1 MKIQFLGAARTV
13 TGSCHMIETS
23 GARFCIDCGMHQ
35 GNQPISERN
44 RDLAPYRPSDI
55 DFIILTHAHMDHA
68 GLLPAV
74 VANGFSGPVYCTEA
88 TAELLGVLLEDS
100 AHIQESEAE
109 REATK
114 FRRRG
119 LKHPQAPL
127 YTLEDARA
135 AAALLRPV
143 DYHAPFEPA
152 PGVLAE
158 LFDAGHIL
166 GSGSVRLE
174 ITEQDGQTSLLFSGD
189 IGRPE
194 ALIVRDPETP
204 PLADYVFMESTY
216 GDRNH
221 KNEGESE
228 AELASAIAWS
238 HAHGEKV
245 IIPAFAVE
253 RSQEVL
259 YCLLNVWR
267 QGKLPDDMPIFL
279 DSPLAIRATEI
290 FKRHAELF
298 DEAARAL
305 YDDAAAA
312 AFMARVNYTLS
323 AAESMRINALDGPA
337 IVISASGMCN
347 AGRIRHHLRHNLWKS
362 GASVVFVG
370 YQAEGTPGRRL
381 VEKASSL
388 RLFGEDVAVAA
399 RIFTINGFSGHAG
412 QSQLLDWLAP
422 LAAGGKGKGPQV
434 VLLHGEPRAEDALAG
449 LISER
454 FGLTPLVPNYL
465 EQLTLQGS
473 LVAHVERPKAPASQQ
488 PEQLQNLMGDV
499 ERKLA
504 MLKEKL
510 NASPAA
516 SGAEQD
522 DLQAALGRLD
532 GELARLLGRV

>member
-13 TGSCHMIETS
+13 TGSCHMIES
-23 GARFCIDCGMHQ
+23 ASSRFCIDCGMHQ
-35 GNQPISERN
+35 GSRAISERN
-44 RDLAPYRPSDI
+44 RDLAPYRPADI

-68 GLLPAV
+68 GLLPAL
-74 VANGFSGPVYCTEA
+74 AASGFSGPVYCTA
-88 TAELLGVLLEDS
+88 VTAELLGVLLEDS
-100 AHIQESEAE
+100 AHIQEAEAE

-119 LKHPQAPL
+119 LKHPPAPL
-127 YTLEDARA
+127 YTVEDARQA
-135 AAALLRPV
+135 VTLLKPV
-143 DYHAPFEPA
+143 DYHVPFEPA
-152 PGVLAE
+152 PGVRAVIY
-158 LFDAGHIL
+158 DAGHIL

-174 ITEQDGQTSLLFSGD
+174 INEGDESASLLFSGD

-204 PLADYVFMESTY
+204 PLADHIFMESTY
-216 GDRNH
+216 GNRNH

-228 AELASAIAWS
+228 AELAAAIAWS

-267 QGKLPDDMPIFL
+267 EGKLPDDMPIFL

-290 FKRHAELF
+290 FKRHGELF
-298 DEAARAL
+298 DDAARAL
-305 YDDAAAA
+305 YAEPDAA
-312 AFMARVNYTLS
+312 AFMERVNYTLS
-323 AAESMRINALDGPA
+323 ASESMHINALDGPA

-381 VEKASSL
+381 VEKAASL
-388 RLFGEDVAVAA
+388 RLFGEDIAVAA

-412 QSQLLDWLAP
+412 QSQLLDWLEP
-422 LAAGGKGKGPQV
+422 LARGANGKAPQV
-434 VLLHGEPRAEDALAG
+434 ILLHGEPKAQDTLGE
-449 LISER
+449 LIRER
-454 FGLTPLVPNYL
+454 FGLTPIVPDYL
-465 EQLTLQGS
+465 EELSIMGGKATCLEPS
-473 LVAHVERPKAPASQQ
+473 RPKAPAKQADIAS
-488 PEQLQNLMGDV
+488 LMAEM

-504 MLKEKL
+504 LLKTK
-510 NASPAA
+510 AGSGA
-516 SGAEQD
+516 SGASERE
-522 DLQAALGRLD
+522 LHAALEQLD
-532 GELARLLGRV
+532 GQLARLLENI